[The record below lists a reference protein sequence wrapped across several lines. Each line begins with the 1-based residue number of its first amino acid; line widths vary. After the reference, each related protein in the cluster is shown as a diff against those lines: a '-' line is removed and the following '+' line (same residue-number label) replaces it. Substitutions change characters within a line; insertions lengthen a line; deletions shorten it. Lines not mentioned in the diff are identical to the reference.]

1 MKLKIAGVYHHGDLN
16 KEHVVLNVLEDCN
29 LSAYVLM
36 DTTYDKEGKVSN
48 KHRHVKW
55 LPALQAKKGHKVSI
69 WTKKGTDQSSTAE
82 DESTWHRVYW
92 NMNTSVWNSDGDV
105 AVLLQISG
113 VDHKRAK

>member
-1 MKLKIAGVYHHGDLN
+1 MKLKIVSVHHHGDLD
-16 KEHVVLNVLEDCN
+16 KEHVVLDVLEDCN

-36 DTTYDKEGKVSN
+36 DTTYDKDGNVSN

-55 LPALQAKKGHKVSI
+55 LPAVQAKKGHKVSV
-69 WTKKGTDQSSTAE
+69 WTKKGSDVSVTAE
-82 DESTWHRVYW
+82 DGTRWHRFYW
-92 NMNTSVWNSDGDV
+92 DMSTSVWNSDGDV

>member
-1 MKLKIAGVYHHGDLN
+1 MKLKIENIYNHGTLD
-16 KEHVVLNVLEDCN
+16 KEHVVLSVLEDCN

-36 DTTYDKEGKVSN
+36 DTTYDKDGNVSN

-55 LPALQAKKGHKVSI
+55 LPSVQAKKGDRVSV
-69 WTKKGTDQSSTAE
+69 WTKEGSDKSVTSDGTR
-82 DESTWHRVYW
+82 WHRVYW
-92 NMNTSVWNSDGDV
+92 NMNTSIWNNDGDV

>member
-1 MKLKIAGVYHHGDLN
+1 MKLKIAGVFNHGDLD
-16 KEHVVLNVLEDCN
+16 KEHVALNVLEDCN

-36 DTTYDKEGKVSN
+36 DTTYDKDGKVSN

-55 LPALQAKKGHKVSI
+55 LPSVEVKKGNRVSV
-69 WTKKGTDQSSTAE
+69 WTKKGTDTSLKADDGTV
-82 DESTWHRVYW
+82 WHRVYW

>member
-1 MKLKIAGVYHHGDLN
+1 MKLKIASVFNHGDLD
-16 KEHVVLNVLEDCN
+16 KEHVSLNVLEDCN

-36 DTTYDKEGKVSN
+36 DTTYDKDAKVSN

-55 LPALQAKKGHKVSI
+55 LPSVQVKKGNKVSV
-69 WTKKGTDQSSTAE
+69 WTKKGTDKSLEAE
-82 DESTWHRVYW
+82 DGTVWHRVYW
-92 NMNTSVWNSDGDV
+92 NMNTSVWNNDGDV

>member
-1 MKLKIAGVYHHGDLN
+1 MKLKIENIYNHGTLD
-16 KEHVVLNVLEDCN
+16 KEHAVLSVLEDCN

-36 DTTYDKEGKVSN
+36 DTTYDKDGNVSN

-55 LPALQAKKGHKVSI
+55 LPSVQAKKGDRVSV
-69 WTKKGTDQSSTAE
+69 WTKVGSDTSVTSDGTR
-82 DESTWHRVYW
+82 WHRVYW
-92 NMNTSVWNSDGDV
+92 NMNTSIWNNDGDV